1 MSDLLL
7 YGWILYCGGQF
18 AVFIVK
24 IIHGYQSD
32 SEHTAT
38 SNVGAQLGMTFHHQQ
53 TYSSSWETH
62 FMGWPGNLDTIA
74 TGTAADKHDCH
85 PCRHLHLSEIIYP
98 Q

>member
-7 YGWILYCGGQF
+7 YGCILYCGGQF

-38 SNVGAQLGMTFHHQQ
+38 SNVGSAWDDFSPPADIQQLLGDTF
-53 TYSSSWETH
+53 Y
-62 FMGWPGNLDTIA
+62 GLA
-74 TGTAADKHDCH
+74 
-85 PCRHLHLSEIIYP
+85 R
-98 Q
+98 